1 MPPAEKITPGTIFL
15 IFILVL
21 ISVNIFTLVI
31 QGNPG
36 WDSAYWTLC
45 TLTWSNCKVEVLYST
60 EIKILS
66 IIDGISTIAI
76 ILVLLY
82 TFSEHILGIDLES
95 IRVKKR
101 MAGLKNH
108 YIVCGYG
115 RVGKEVCDS
124 LARAKAQFIVID
136 RDRSIVEKLK
146 AKRIAAICGDVVVDT
161 KLLSQAGAKTAK
173 GFVATLGSDAD
184 NMFVTLSAKEIN
196 PNLLIAARA
205 HTEAAISRL
214 KKAGAGIVVMPELL
228 GGAELSKELLKEEKA

>member
-1 MPPAEKITPGTIFL
+1 MPLTEKITPRIIFL
-15 IFILVL
+15 IFVLVL
-21 ISVNIFTLVI
+21 MLINIFTLVM
-31 QGNPG
+31 QGNPA
-36 WDSAYWTLC
+36 WDSVYWTLC
-45 TLTWSNCKVEVLYST
+45 TLTWSKCEVEVLYTT

-66 IIDGISTIAI
+66 IINGIATIVI

-82 TFSEHILGIDLES
+82 SFSEHILGIDIES

-101 MAGLKNH
+101 MAGLKDH

-115 RVGKEVCDS
+115 RVGKRVCDS
-124 LARAKAQFIVID
+124 LAQAKAKFIIID

-146 AKRIAAICGDVVVDT
+146 ARGIAAICGDVVVDF
-161 KLLSQAGAKTAK
+161 KLLNEAGAKTAK
-173 GFVATLGSDAD
+173 GIVATLGSDAD

-214 KKAGAGIVVMPELL
+214 KKAGASIVVMPELL
-228 GGAELSKELLKEEKA
+228 GGTELSKELLKEKP